1 MKVRE
6 RIEELRPLC
15 VENTDFMWCKS
26 NLFIGKAMN
35 KLWNKLNIYNGSR
48 SMPSTKE
55 NDKQM
60 KKYKYAEQKLY
71 DYIADNV
78 RTILELTLEEKDNV
92 YSKILD
98 KAIREYEGK

>member
-15 VENTDFMWCKS
+15 VENTDFMWCK
-26 NLFIGKAMN
+26 
-35 KLWNKLNIYNGSR
+35 
-48 SMPSTKE
+48 
-55 NDKQM
+55 KQM

-78 RTILELTLEEKDNV
+78 ETILELTLEEKDKL
-92 YSKILD
+92 YSEILD
-98 KAIREYEGK
+98 KAIKEFEI